1 VLTALAL
8 GVALNSAAAVIL
20 WHSQDVQ
27 VRSNTGTTVAVCALR
42 ADLKR
47 RVTAGVKFLQTHPNG
62 VLGVK
67 ARDIRESIDAQQRT
81 IAALSALDCTKP

>member
-1 VLTALAL
+1 
-8 GVALNSAAAVIL
+8 
-20 WHSQDVQ
+20 
-27 VRSNTGTTVAVCALR
+27 
-42 ADLKR
+42 
-47 RVTAGVKFLQTHPNG
+47 LQTHPNG